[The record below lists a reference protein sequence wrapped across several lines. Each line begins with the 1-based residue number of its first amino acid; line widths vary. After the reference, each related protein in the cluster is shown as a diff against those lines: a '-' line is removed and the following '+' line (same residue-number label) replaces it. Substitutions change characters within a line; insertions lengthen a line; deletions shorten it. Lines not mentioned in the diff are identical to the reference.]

1 MGNHANETYYR
12 ASAEINK
19 IRKKKGITVK
29 DFAEAFGKQY
39 GNASS
44 ALYRNTKLF
53 SEEELDDISAY
64 LGVPKSRLMVNPT
77 GFIHGRRNNFESLFL
92 LKAPATNRKELTKEE
107 DKPMTLEINT
117 GNTKFYEEVKPTDA
131 MQELLDEEKAE
142 YEEIRDNYR
151 KLKAENESLKAEVE
165 LCDRFKKEAQEENK
179 KLKEEIEALKKEN
192 KNNCQIA
199 IVAQNELSE
208 LKMQNDK
215 LGKKIEALQYELK
228 SANEVSE
235 YRKKLYSDT
244 AYDLETEEK
253 INEELKAENESLKTD
268 LLDLLL
274 RFYHEHKQFH

>member
-1 MGNHANETYYR
+1 MGKHANETYYR

-39 GNASS
+39 GNVSS

-53 SEEELDDISAY
+53 NEEELDDISAY

-77 GFIHGRRNNFESLFL
+77 GFVHGRRNNFESLFL

-179 KLKEEIEALKKEN
+179 KLKEQNEALKKGNEN
-192 KNNCQIA
+192 ACRLKKEAEKEMEKLKND
-199 IVAQNELSE
+199 VSWLENEL
-208 LKMQNDK
+208 D
-215 LGKKIEALQYELK
+215 EANK
-228 SANEVSE
+228 SADKYHRWYEDT
-235 YRKKLYSDT
+235 KKDFE
-244 AYDLETEEK
+244 LEEE
-253 INEELKAENESLKTD
+253 INEELKEERDALKEDLFD
-268 LLDLLL
+268 LLS

>member
-12 ASAEINK
+12 ASVEINK

-39 GNASS
+39 GNVSS

-77 GFIHGRRNNFESLFL
+77 GFVHGRRNNFESLFL
-92 LKAPATNRKELTKEE
+92 LKAPATNHKELTKEE
-107 DKPMTLEINT
+107 DKSMTLEINT

-151 KLKAENESLKAEVE
+151 KLKAENESLKAEAE

-179 KLKEEIEALKKEN
+179 KLQSLVEALKKGNEQACN
-192 KNNCQIA
+192 KA
-199 IVAQNELSE
+199 KVAEKETAE

-215 LGKKIEALQYELK
+215 LGKKIEELQDELK
-228 SANEVSE
+228 GVNEALE
-235 YRKKLYSDT
+235 YRKKMCSD
-244 AYDLETEEK
+244 AEYDLATEET
-253 INEELKAENESLKTD
+253 INEELKAENEHLKTD

-274 RFYHEHKQFH
+274 RFYHEHK